1 MGNGEGP
8 RIGRGHG
15 RRQRGGPSGAPGGIV
30 NGENGEGRRRG
41 EMGKERRTRR
51 GVER

>member
-15 RRQRGGPSGAPGGIV
+15 RHRGGPSRALGGIV

-41 EMGKERRTRR
+41 EKGKERRTKR